1 MDIKLTAAQ
10 EKLIE
15 ALKANPG
22 TDAQEH
28 LNHIHNQAIADEMI
42 NRLLKF
48 GILHLNPETGLR
60 ELAPAYMAT
69 AIAPMSMRWR
79 KKAVSFRMWNSAIQ

>member
-28 LNHIHNQAIADEMI
+28 LNHIHNQQ
-42 NRLLKF
+42 L
-48 GILHLNPETGLR
+48 
-60 ELAPAYMAT
+60 
-69 AIAPMSMRWR
+69 PMR
-79 KKAVSFRMWNSAIQ
+79 